1 MRERYHYHWLY
12 RELQQTLPVSYSLRN
27 KYSPQFIHWL
37 ESQGF
42 LAEGLKLLKHSQN
55 HLPSKNPQTLN

>member
-1 MRERYHYHWLY
+1 
-12 RELQQTLPVSYSLRN
+12 VSCNKLTFYNQFRN

-42 LAEGLKLLKHSQN
+42 LAERLKN
-55 HLPSKNPQTLN
+55 